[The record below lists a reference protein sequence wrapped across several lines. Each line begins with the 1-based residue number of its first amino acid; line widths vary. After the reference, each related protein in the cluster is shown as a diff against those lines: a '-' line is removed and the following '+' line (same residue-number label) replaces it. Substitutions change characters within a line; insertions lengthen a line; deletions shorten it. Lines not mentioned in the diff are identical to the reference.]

1 MSNITYQCN
10 ALVGTNKTGSLK
22 PDAQGY
28 YRVVL
33 GALNFYNS
41 SGQFYPLNPEV
52 EKLFEASSILMR
64 RASTGTLRS
73 EYGHPKFQP
82 GMSKKDFLYRI
93 MDIHE
98 TNVCCHIHKIEIDK
112 TSVKDKQ
119 GNPIVTIIGWIKPS
133 GPRGE
138 VLRAQLEDPKE
149 NVCFSIRSITD
160 DYLDASG
167 RILKVIREIY
177 TWDYVN
183 EPGISIANK
192 WASPSLEAV
201 VDLSFTREHMVLARN
216 MAQRMNLGMESDV
229 ASNLTRTMQT
239 LGWDKPTPA
248 TTSSGLILPPS
259 AKW

>member
-1 MSNITYQCN
+1 M
-10 ALVGTNKTGSLK
+10 VGTNKTGALK

-41 SGQFYPLNPEV
+41 AGQYYPLNPDV

-112 TSVKDKQ
+112 ESVKDKQ
-119 GNPIVTIIGWIKPS
+119 GNPIVTIIGWVKPS
-133 GPRGE
+133 GPRGD
-138 VLRAQLEDPKE
+138 VLRAQLEDPNE

-160 DYLDASG
+160 DYLEPSG

-192 WASPSLEAV
+192 WASPSLEHMT
-201 VDLSFTREHMVLARN
+201 DISFTREHLVLARN
-216 MAQRMNLGMESDV
+216 MAMQSNVGMESDV
-229 ASNLTRTMQT
+229 YSNLTRTMES
-239 LGWDKPTPA
+239 LGWDRPA
-248 TTSSGLILPPS
+248 ARSESGLILPPS
-259 AKW
+259 ARW